1 MADNQRSKVTA
12 DIKRNRLTITIS
24 STASKKEADKIYTDI
39 RFCVA
44 DLKPGFDII
53 TDFSHCTLAHLSAIP
68 TMRKIM
74 DYLVNSKPENV
85 IRVVGKTSL
94 VFKQLLR
101 FTNRFQSYKP
111 LYVNTLEEAE
121 KILANSTRHNGLCFN
136 KHRQLVD
143 YKINQEE
150 GKGHLIEISTSGCK
164 VQGLTLPLSADKEI
178 SIVIPFH
185 QEDHTPSS
193 LTFSAKVV
201 QAQDDLFMAHFL
213 DIDDDQKAQLYKCL
227 ACEARQ
233 DIPPE

>member
-1 MADNQRSKVTA
+1 MADNQKAKVTA
-12 DIKRNRLTITIS
+12 DIKRNRLMITIS
-24 STASKKEADKIYTDI
+24 STASKKEAEKIYTDI

-74 DYLVNSKPENV
+74 DYLITSQPENV

-121 KILANSTRHNGLCFN
+121 EILANSTEHHGLCFL
-136 KHRQLVD
+136 KHQQPVEYTL
-143 YKINQEE
+143 NQEK
-150 GKGHLIEISTSGCK
+150 GKGHLVEISTSGCT
-164 VQGLTLPLSADKEI
+164 VQGLTLPLATDKEI

-185 QEDHTPSS
+185 QEDHS
-193 LTFSAKVV
+193 LLSFTFSAKIV
-201 QAQDDLFMAHFL
+201 QSQEDMFMAQFL
-213 DIDDDQKAQLYKCL
+213 DLDDDQKTQIYKCL